1 MIGGVSMKLRGVWVI
16 ISLCLL
22 LTIGVSE
29 DILANKDHG
38 QESETVV
45 ILTSLSMKS
54 EEEVLD
60 TVLEQ
65 DSIDELQDIRNEQEK
80 LDVQDTK
87 DTKDTKDTNDA
98 QDSSNQQEL
107 SEEQDSQV
115 TQEEKILTLLTFNIH
130 SANDQDGEV
139 ALEQIIEEIRETDAQ
154 LVGLQ
159 EVEHNMPRSNYQ
171 DQARLIA
178 EALGYHYYYGE
189 NINILG
195 VQYGNALLSRF
206 PIINAE
212 NHKLPKK
219 MLEPR
224 GLIEALVDVDG
235 IPYYVYVTHLGLNPV
250 ERKLQIQYINE
261 KLTQRDGHSLILG
274 DFNNNPDSE
283 EMQPLNLL
291 MVDSAVA
298 LNKSNQYTFPN
309 WKDAPDKRIDR
320 IYVSPQIELKNYEVM
335 PSAVSD
341 HRRVITQIVSK
352 IQAGEGIHNDL
363 ANTDIKEASLPVE

>member
-1 MIGGVSMKLRGVWVI
+1 MKLRGVWVI

-80 LDVQDTK
+80 LDVQ
-87 DTKDTKDTNDA
+87 DTKDTNDA

-195 VQYGNALLSRF
+195 VQYGNALSMLRTISSPRKCW
-206 PIINAE
+206 
-212 NHKLPKK
+212 NH
-219 MLEPR
+219 
-224 GLIEALVDVDG
+224 VV
-235 IPYYVYVTHLGLNPV
+235 
-250 ERKLQIQYINE
+250 
-261 KLTQRDGHSLILG
+261 
-274 DFNNNPDSE
+274 
-283 EMQPLNLL
+283 
-291 MVDSAVA
+291 
-298 LNKSNQYTFPN
+298 
-309 WKDAPDKRIDR
+309 
-320 IYVSPQIELKNYEVM
+320 
-335 PSAVSD
+335 
-341 HRRVITQIVSK
+341 
-352 IQAGEGIHNDL
+352 
-363 ANTDIKEASLPVE
+363 